1 MKAKPF
7 LLGLLTITLLLA
19 SCVPL
24 ETPPEDNSLN
34 SSYPPQIDSEENPET
49 TQIGDLTMEVYQLK
63 IWKPGMEEGK
73 FDTTI
78 GSSEEIL
85 KRRDA
90 WREKLQL
97 EENPLLNGEE
107 LHVIEQ
113 FDDNKATVIVQ
124 LAGKEVLT
132 IDCGEISPINN
143 LRGKWVSGDDWYV
156 EIAHVETESE
166 KLISIGDIYKNG
178 KSLDEDKGYDES
190 FDFQILN
197 GKPFYFF
204 SKDGK
209 IGFSYAGSETKLDFD
224 GVGHHLCCSAGT
236 GNPRHY
242 PQMVSFK
249 SWKGDDR
256 FYVELGVFD

>member
-7 LLGLLTITLLLA
+7 LLGLLTITLLLGA
-19 SCVPL
+19 CAPL

-34 SSYPPQIDSEENPET
+34 SSYPPQIDSEEIPET
-49 TQIGDLTMEVYQLK
+49 TQIGDLTMEIYQLK

-90 WREKLQL
+90 WREKLRL
-97 EENPLLNGEE
+97 EDKPLLNGEE

-132 IDCGEISPINN
+132 LDCGEISPINN

-166 KLISIGDIYKNG
+166 KLISIGDIYKMANRST
-178 KSLDEDKGYDES
+178 KKRDMTKVSTSNSEWKAL
-190 FDFQILN
+190 
-197 GKPFYFF
+197 YFF

-209 IGFSYAGSETKLDFD
+209 IGFSYAGLETKLDFD

-249 SWKGDDR
+249 TWKGDER

>member
-1 MKAKPF
+1 MKAKTF
-7 LLGLLTITLLLA
+7 LLGLLTITLLLV

-24 ETPPEDNSLN
+24 ETPPEDNSQN
-34 SSYPPQIDSEENPET
+34 SSYPPQIDSEEVPET

-78 GSSEEIL
+78 SSSEEIL

-90 WREKLQL
+90 WREELLL
-97 EENPLLNGEE
+97 EDTPLLNGEE
-107 LHVIEQ
+107 LHAFEQ

-124 LAGKEVLT
+124 LAGKEVLN

-156 EIAHVETESE
+156 EIAHVETGAEEQFS
-166 KLISIGDIYKNG
+166 KGDIYKNG
-178 KSLDEDKGYDES
+178 KSLNEDKGYEES

-197 GKPFYFF
+197 GEPFYFF

-209 IGFSYAGSETKLDFD
+209 IGFSYAGVETKLDFD
-224 GVGHHLCCSAGT
+224 GVPHHLCCSAGT
-236 GNPRHY
+236 GNPSHY

-249 SWKGDDR
+249 PWKGDER
-256 FYVELGVFD
+256 FYVELGKFD

>member
-7 LLGLLTITLLLA
+7 LLGLLTISLLLA

-24 ETPPEDNSLN
+24 ETPPEDNTLN
-34 SSYPPQIDSEENPET
+34 SSYPPQTNSEELPET
-49 TQIGDLTMEVYQLK
+49 SQIGDLTMEVYQLK
-63 IWKPGMEEGK
+63 TRKPGMEEGK

-90 WREKLQL
+90 WREELQL
-97 EENPLLNGEE
+97 EEKPLLNGEE
-107 LHVIEQ
+107 LHAFEQ

-166 KLISIGDIYKNG
+166 EQFSKGDIYKNG
-178 KSLDEDKGYDES
+178 KSLNEDNGYEES

-197 GKPFYFF
+197 GEPFYFF
-204 SKDGK
+204 SKDGE
-209 IGFSYAGSETKLDFD
+209 IGFSYAGVETKLDFD
-224 GVGHHLCCSAGT
+224 GVSHHLCCSDAAN
-236 GNPRHY
+236 NPRHY
-242 PQMVSFK
+242 PNMVSFNA
-249 SWKGDDR
+249 WKGDDG